1 MRSEV
6 GPANYD
12 VVLVV
17 YSRNG
22 ILDNRERGGNRQ
34 TLSVLVAAIG
44 KLELENNAKWS
55 REDDGRQTIAVADIT
70 SFE

>member
-1 MRSEV
+1 
-6 GPANYD
+6 
-12 VVLVV
+12 
-17 YSRNG
+17 
-22 ILDNRERGGNRQ
+22 
-34 TLSVLVAAIG
+34 VAAIG